1 MLGESIMEELTGK
14 LKDQLLNYR
23 DIIKQNEKIDDLK
36 TNVNVFKEKKVKT
49 DKLNTRK
56 WQSKLY

>member
-1 MLGESIMEELTGK
+1 MEELTGK

-36 TNVNVFKEKKVKT
+36 TNANVFKEKKVKT
-49 DKLNTRK
+49 NKLNTRK

>member
-36 TNVNVFKEKKVKT
+36 TNANVFKEKKVKT
-49 DKLNTRK
+49 NKLNTRK

>member
-1 MLGESIMEELTGK
+1 MLGESIMENLTGK

-36 TNVNVFKEKKVKT
+36 TNANVFKEKKVKT

-56 WQSKLY
+56 WHSKLY